1 MVLPSR
7 KELSS
12 KADGFQERENPFP
25 VAGIKDLLK
34 NTFPL
39 YGKSLWFVPE
49 MKHSLKNTF
58 PLCEKA
64 ASSGKKKS
72 KMAGK

>member
-39 YGKSLWFVPE
+39 YGKSLWFVLARKSVSATRNE
-49 MKHSLKNTF
+49 AF
-58 PLCEKA
+58 IEKYVPTMR
-64 ASSGKKKS
+64 KS
-72 KMAGK
+72 CFFW